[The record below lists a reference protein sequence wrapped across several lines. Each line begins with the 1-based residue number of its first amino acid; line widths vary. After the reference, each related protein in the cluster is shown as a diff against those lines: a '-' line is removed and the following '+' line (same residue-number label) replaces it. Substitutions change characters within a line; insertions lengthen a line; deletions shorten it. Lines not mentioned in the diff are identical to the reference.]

1 MFLTTVHLLKY
12 TSGHV
17 NVMLKFKVLL
27 DKRQIVSYF
36 NSAFLYRIMIII
48 DFSFLSSF
56 IYHMERSINK
66 SLSGPVYLQEKK
78 IIQEKEV
85 TYKITCLT
93 LITSELPYPVCS
105 CKKSKQYSS
114 CFLINAP
121 FFNDDFFML
130 PIKSRILGARKLA
143 RRCSDSSNKYK
154 SGFKKRTYQIQKQRN
169 LDTLRRQCP
178 AVIWALVSW
187 RLYPA

>member
-1 MFLTTVHLLKY
+1 
-12 TSGHV
+12 
-17 NVMLKFKVLL
+17 MLKFKVLL

-36 NSAFLYRIMIII
+36 NSAFLYRITIII

-78 IIQEKEV
+78 ITKEKEV

-114 CFLINAP
+114 CFLRNAP
-121 FFNDDFFML
+121 FLMTIFSVCCLSSHIF
-130 PIKSRILGARKLA
+130 LGQG
-143 RRCSDSSNKYK
+143 SWPGD
-154 SGFKKRTYQIQKQRN
+154 
-169 LDTLRRQCP
+169 
-178 AVIWALVSW
+178 AVIAVTSINLGSKKEHTRSRSKGSW
-187 RLYPA
+187 TH

>member
-36 NSAFLYRIMIII
+36 NSAFLYRITIII

-78 IIQEKEV
+78 NN
-85 TYKITCLT
+85 
-93 LITSELPYPVCS
+93 
-105 CKKSKQYSS
+105 KKKKK
-114 CFLINAP
+114 
-121 FFNDDFFML
+121 L
-130 PIKSRILGARKLA
+130 PIKLL
-143 RRCSDSSNKYK
+143 
-154 SGFKKRTYQIQKQRN
+154 
-169 LDTLRRQCP
+169 L
-178 AVIWALVSW
+178 
-187 RLYPA
+187 

>member
-36 NSAFLYRIMIII
+36 NSAFLYRITIII
-48 DFSFLSSF
+48 DFSILSSF

-78 IIQEKEV
+78 IIKGKEV
-85 TYKITCLT
+85 TYKITCLNPDNVWVAIPS
-93 LITSELPYPVCS
+93 L
-105 CKKSKQYSS
+105 
-114 CFLINAP
+114 
-121 FFNDDFFML
+121 
-130 PIKSRILGARKLA
+130 
-143 RRCSDSSNKYK
+143 
-154 SGFKKRTYQIQKQRN
+154 
-169 LDTLRRQCP
+169 
-178 AVIWALVSW
+178 
-187 RLYPA
+187 

>member
-36 NSAFLYRIMIII
+36 NSEFLYRIMIII
-48 DFSFLSSF
+48 DFTFLSSF
-56 IYHMERSINK
+56 IYNMERSINK

-78 IIQEKEV
+78 IIKEKEV

-93 LITSELPYPVCS
+93 LITSELLYPVCS
-105 CKKSKQYSS
+105 CMKSKQYSS

-121 FFNDDFFML
+121 F
-130 PIKSRILGARKLA
+130 
-143 RRCSDSSNKYK
+143 SS
-154 SGFKKRTYQIQKQRN
+154 
-169 LDTLRRQCP
+169 
-178 AVIWALVSW
+178 
-187 RLYPA
+187 